1 MSREREV
8 YKDLCQATTIIK
20 SIIGIDWKVLASQDV
35 IVAATIQNS
44 GSLEYE
50 LSVFVFAWRFS
61 MAHMESCR
69 HAL

>member
-1 MSREREV
+1 MVFDVSVYVSISVHVEREK
-8 YKDLCQATTIIK
+8 Y
-20 SIIGIDWKVLASQDV
+20 IGIDWKVLASQDV